1 MTGQTSGSTRVSRGW
16 LGQSTGG
23 KYTLG
28 LSLLAA
34 YLLIVILD
42 ARGRGNLNTGD
53 SNNLVQGARSALE
66 CLGAGDFVGCGHLTG
81 SIQTEV
87 FPYPLLQY
95 LPAGF
100 LVRLGFSD
108 GHVLEALGIVS
119 FVALVIALA
128 GVLVTFRNRP
138 RHAALALLALVGSSA
153 IYQSTSAFGES
164 LVASLVV
171 LAVCA
176 GSALSHSDFR
186 PRVHSITRQGDARSL
201 RRGPRPDLCTLSRG
215 SRSSAKTTDN
225 RDRRRRGFRHG
236 TQRNVQHLP
245 IRNPAQSSLP
255 RSSATHPR
263 RRPEARVPV
272 GDFGVA
278 VIGRFWFWPFFSAIA
293 VPATAI
299 EFTDVDAT
307 WGDWHV
313 PPMLAVTGI
322 SSLVR
327 GSQHLVL
334 ALWVDRL
341 RAEARSAAS
350 PGTRRRLRWRR
361 IGDAIIS
368 AGHSGLE

>member
-1 MTGQTSGSTRVSRGW
+1 MPRRRADHDGVRRRAHTGQSRW

-28 LSLLAA
+28 LSLLAS
-34 YLLIVILD
+34 YLLIVIFD

-128 GVLVTFRNRP
+128 GVLVTFRSRP

-176 GSALSHSDFR
+176 GIRRSPQRFSSSCSQHHSAR
-186 PRVHSITRQGDARSL
+186 RRSL
-201 RRGPRPDLCTLSRG
+201 P
-215 SRSSAKTTDN
+215 SSW
-225 RDRRRRGFRHG
+225 
-236 TQRNVQHLP
+236 P
-245 IRNPAQSSLP
+245 SS
-255 RSSATHPR
+255 
-263 RRPEARVPV
+263 
-272 GDFGVA
+272 
-278 VIGRFWFWPFFSAIA
+278 
-293 VPATAI
+293 
-299 EFTDVDAT
+299 
-307 WGDWHV
+307 
-313 PPMLAVTGI
+313 
-322 SSLVR
+322 
-327 GSQHLVL
+327 
-334 ALWVDRL
+334 
-341 RAEARSAAS
+341 
-350 PGTRRRLRWRR
+350 
-361 IGDAIIS
+361 
-368 AGHSGLE
+368 